1 VFRRHSRVVDA
12 NVHRAGEHEAATLR
26 SAIEVAAVKAQVQ
39 QIVRRLHLTLDELET
54 EIERLPDD
62 GETPPEEDVPEEKP
76 DDAEHGHA

>member
-12 NVHRAGEHEAATLR
+12 HIHRAGEHEAATLR

-54 EIERLPDD
+54 EIERLPDEVNEGDPED
-62 GETPPEEDVPEEKP
+62 GSEEEKP
-76 DDAEHGHA
+76 NDADG